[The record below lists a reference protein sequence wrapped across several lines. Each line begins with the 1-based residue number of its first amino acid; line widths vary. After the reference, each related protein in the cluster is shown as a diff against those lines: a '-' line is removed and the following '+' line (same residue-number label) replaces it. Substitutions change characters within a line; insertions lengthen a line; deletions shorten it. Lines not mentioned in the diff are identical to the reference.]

1 MHVELRNNF
10 CTFANTQI
18 TRESMEVIARI
29 DTSTPAGR
37 KALRKISSIK
47 EGVTLEFP
55 SPDYSLENLEDNV
68 VRVFEKLAQRLNEHY
83 STKYELK

>member
-1 MHVELRNNF
+1 MHVELPNNF

-37 KALRKISSIK
+37 KALRKISFIK
-47 EGVTLEFP
+47 EGVALEFP

-68 VRVFEKLAQRLNEHY
+68 DRVFEKLAQRLNEHY
-83 STKYELK
+83 STKYELN

>member
-1 MHVELRNNF
+1 
-10 CTFANTQI
+10 
-18 TRESMEVIARI
+18 MEVIVRI

-68 VRVFEKLAQRLNEHY
+68 DRVFEKLAQRLNEHY